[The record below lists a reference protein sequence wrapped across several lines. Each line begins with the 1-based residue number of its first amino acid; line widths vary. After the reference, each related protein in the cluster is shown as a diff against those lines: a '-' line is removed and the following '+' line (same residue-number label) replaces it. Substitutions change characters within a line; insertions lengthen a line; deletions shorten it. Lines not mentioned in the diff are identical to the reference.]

1 MNLRKL
7 PRRIRDWSLAR
18 QMLALQIVVVGVT
31 VTGGALLAFLQM
43 RDLLVEEAVGTARAV
58 TVSVA
63 DSPSV
68 LASLGDSA
76 ALQPYAE
83 RVRRE
88 TGVDFVTIMSLD
100 GVRYTHP
107 NPAQIGH
114 RFLGN
119 IAPALAGQIFTET
132 YTGTLGPSVRAV
144 APVRDAR
151 GEVKALVSA
160 GITIS
165 KISVRLRGQ
174 ITGAVLIGLLG
185 LSVGGVGTYLVGAR
199 LRRQTHGMGPAE
211 LSRMYEYH
219 DAILHA
225 VHEGLLL
232 VDDAGTVTLCND
244 GARELLGLSGEVNG
258 RHVGRL
264 GLPSSLS
271 ERLSAGENRTDEIHM
286 TGERTLVVNVA
297 VVRSGSRSLGIVV
310 TLRDHTEL
318 QSLTGQ
324 LNAERGFA
332 DSLRAAA
339 HESANRLHTV
349 ITLVELGRAEQAV
362 AFATEEIKAAQQLTD
377 RVVGA
382 VREPVLA
389 ALLLGKSAEAGERGV
404 ELAITPD
411 SELDDLGLD
420 TRDLVTIV
428 GNLIDNA
435 ADAAMS
441 GTRPARVEVRLRA
454 DETTFVISV
463 ADSGQGLDP
472 ATAGEAFRR
481 GWTTKG
487 DGRGLGLAMVGQAV
501 RRMGGTIEVGG
512 AIEQGQVTERD
523 RITETDPVGAD
534 QPVGVGRPVELDR
547 AGVAGRAGVAR
558 TLEPGLP
565 VPGPTA
571 EAALAV
577 AGEGDA
583 ERPAESG
590 TGAVFT
596 VRLPLRERGTP

>member
-1 MNLRKL
+1 MNLREL
-7 PRRIRDWSLAR
+7 SRQVRGWSLAR

-68 LASLGDSA
+68 LASLGDST

-88 TGVDFVTIMSLD
+88 TGVDFITIMSLD

-119 IAPALAGQIFTET
+119 TAPALAGQIFTET

-144 APVRDAR
+144 APVRDDR
-151 GEVKALVSA
+151 GRVRALVSA
-160 GITIS
+160 GITIN

-174 ITGAVLIGLLG
+174 IAGAALIGLLG
-185 LSVGGVGTYLVGAR
+185 LSLGGVGTYLVGTR
-199 LRRQTHGMGPAE
+199 LRRQTHGMGPTE

-225 VHEGLLL
+225 VREGLLL
-232 VDDAGTVTLCND
+232 VDDAGRVTLCND
-244 GARELLGLSGEVNG
+244 GARELLGLAGEVNG
-258 RHVGRL
+258 RHITDL
-264 GLPSSLS
+264 GLPSALG
-271 ERLSAGENRTDEIHM
+271 ERLSTAENRTDEIHM
-286 TGERTLVVNVA
+286 TGERTLVVNAA
-297 VVRSGSRSLGIVV
+297 VVRSGSRSLGTVV

-318 QSLTGQ
+318 QSLAGQ
-324 LNAERGFA
+324 LDAERGFA

-362 AFATEEIKAAQQLTD
+362 AFATAEIRAAQQLTD

-404 ELAITPD
+404 ELAITAD

-435 ADAAMS
+435 AEAAMA

-454 DETTFVISV
+454 DETAFVISV
-463 ADSGQGLDP
+463 ADSGPGLDP
-472 ATAGEAFRR
+472 VTAGEAFRR

-501 RRMGGTIEVGG
+501 RRLDGTIEVGG
-512 AIEQGQVTERD
+512 TVEAGH
-523 RITETDPVGAD
+523 PVRVPHATGTAHT
-534 QPVGVGRPVELDR
+534 V
-547 AGVAGRAGVAR
+547 
-558 TLEPGLP
+558 LESPGL
-565 VPGPTA
+565 
-571 EAALAV
+571 
-577 AGEGDA
+577 
-583 ERPAESG
+583 ESE

-596 VRLPLRERGTP
+596 VRLPLRGKEM